1 MERTQADLILNPI
14 RMRIIQALLSGNRTT
29 LQLAERLPNV
39 PQATLYR
46 HLNTLLK
53 AGLIHVV
60 EERKIRGTTEKVYAL
75 AANAADA
82 TPDDVTETS
91 SERHM
96 ELFLKFV
103 ASLIGDFGAYV
114 GQEQY
119 NLKEDGISF
128 RKVEL
133 YLTDDEYMSLLMEQ
147 RQRMQQYAS
156 NGPSEGRRLRMI
168 STVVIPE
175 ASSGTNRKDNHEG
188 DGDDE
193 HGHETE

>member
-1 MERTQADLILNPI
+1 MEQSQADLILNPI
-14 RMRIIQALLSGNRTT
+14 RMRIIQALLSDNRTT
-29 LQLAERLPNV
+29 LQLAERLPSV

-60 EERKIRGTTEKVYAL
+60 EERRVRGTKEKVYAL
-75 AANAADA
+75 AANAAEL
-82 TPDDVTETS
+82 TPDDVTEAS
-91 SERHM
+91 SAKHM

-103 ASLIGDFGAYV
+103 ASLLGDFGAYV
-114 GQEQY
+114 NQEKY

-133 YLTDDEYMSLLMEQ
+133 YLTDEEYIGLLTEQ
-147 RQRMQQYAS
+147 RERMKQYAD
-156 NGPSEGRRLRMI
+156 NGPSDGRRLRMI

-175 ASSGTNRKDNHEG
+175 ARSGTTQTNQHDHEG
-188 DGDDE
+188 DGNDE
-193 HGHETE
+193 HGD